1 MNYFQVE
8 NLTKSYGDLVLF
20 EDISFSIHRAQKF
33 ALIAKNGAGK
43 TTLLNIIT
51 GKDTADSGS
60 VVFKNGISYGYLEQ
74 NPVFN
79 EENSVFDEV
88 FTSANQLINLIKDYE
103 KAVEENNQKK
113 IDELLVQMD
122 LLQAWDHEV
131 RVKQILSQLKITNL
145 EQKIKELS
153 GGQKK
158 RVALANL
165 LINKPDFL
173 IIDEPTNHLDIDM
186 IEWLEKF
193 LSNQTFTLLMVTHDR
208 YFLDRVCDNIIEI
221 DQKQV
226 FHYKGNYSY
235 FLEKREQ
242 RIFNQN
248 ADVDKAQN
256 LMRKEIEWMRRMPK
270 ARGTKAKSRIEAF
283 YDLEDRASNKR
294 EDDKVRLTVN
304 SSRLG
309 KKILEIA
316 YLNKKFGDIQ
326 ILKDFTYLFKP
337 HEKIGIVG
345 KNGTG
350 KSTFLNII
358 TGNIKADNGSYEVGE
373 TVVFGYYKQDGIQ
386 FDENQRVIDI
396 VKDIAEVVDMGGG
409 RKMSV
414 SQFLTHFL
422 FPHERQY
429 GLVSKLSGGE
439 KRRLYL
445 MTILMQNPNF
455 LILDEP
461 TNDLDIF
468 TLNVL
473 EEFLINFKGCILT
486 VSHDRYFMD
495 KVCERVFA
503 FEGEGRVKD
512 FPGNYTQYIDY
523 KTTEEKS
530 VAAKEK
536 TENPKIRIKPKNEN
550 KITYKEKL
558 EFEALTKEI
567 DELNAEKS
575 KLEIDMNSGNFNST
589 ELVEMSNRFSQILDI
604 LDEKE
609 MRWLELSELD

>member
-8 NLTKSYGDLVLF
+8 NLTKSFGDLVLF

-193 LSNQTFTLLMVTHDR
+193 LANQTFTLLMVTHDR

-221 DQKQV
+221 DQKQIY
-226 FHYKGNYSY
+226 HYKGNYSY

-316 YLNKKFGDIQ
+316 YLNKKFGDLQ
-326 ILKDFTYLFKP
+326 VLSDFTYLFKP

-468 TLNVL
+468 TLNIL

-503 FEGEGRVKD
+503 FEGEGKVKD

-530 VAAKEK
+530 IVAKEK
-536 TENPKIRIKPKNEN
+536 TENPKVRIKPKNEN

-567 DELNAEKS
+567 DELNAEKIQI
-575 KLEIDMNSGNFNST
+575 EDDMNSNKFSST
-589 ELVEMSNRFSQILDI
+589 ELVKMSNRFSQILEI

-609 MRWLELSELD
+609 MRWLELSELE